1 MLSIEISHGILRLE
15 AHHLF
20 IILSALICLA
30 ELLKLKKRE
39 VRMNLNLWNSL
50 WMCQTRKAAVKQRK
64 SERVAVRD
72 WPVTAEWLQCRV
84 VPVCHHTS
92 LCLSVPSTTPQVPPS
107 FPSLVISQDA
117 GMGTARGEVP
127 MRLKLRACL
136 SPFSL
141 FFLLEVEHH
150 QGVRFTAINC
160 CLIPKRQRMHTLTRL
175 ILRKKKHKFVFL
187 LELITHMQTRE

>member
-1 MLSIEISHGILRLE
+1 
-15 AHHLF
+15 
-20 IILSALICLA
+20 
-30 ELLKLKKRE
+30 
-39 VRMNLNLWNSL
+39 
-50 WMCQTRKAAVKQRK
+50 
-64 SERVAVRD
+64 
-72 WPVTAEWLQCRV
+72 
-84 VPVCHHTS
+84 
-92 LCLSVPSTTPQVPPS
+92 
-107 FPSLVISQDA
+107 
-117 GMGTARGEVP
+117 MGTARGEVP

-175 ILRKKKHKFVFL
+175 ILRKTHKFVFL